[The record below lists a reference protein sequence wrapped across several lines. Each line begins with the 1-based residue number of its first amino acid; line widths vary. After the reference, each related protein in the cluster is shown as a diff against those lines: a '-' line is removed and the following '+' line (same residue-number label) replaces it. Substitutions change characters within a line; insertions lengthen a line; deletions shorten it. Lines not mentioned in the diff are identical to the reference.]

1 MDASHG
7 NDGFKNPYIILMNAL
22 FIPDCAAFSHVDTR
36 ILVIIDEGEQVVV
49 EKGYYP
55 LAMLNE
61 MTTCGS
67 SDITT
72 TNSLGCIRITTRKNR
87 LLECS

>member
-1 MDASHG
+1 
-7 NDGFKNPYIILMNAL
+7 MNAHY
-22 FIPDCAAFSHVDTR
+22 IPDCAAFNHVDIR
-36 ILVIIDEGEQVVV
+36 ILVTIGKGEQVVV

-61 MTTCGS
+61 MTNCGS
-67 SDITT
+67 SDINT
-72 TNSLGCIRITTRKNR
+72 TNSLVCIRITTRKNR